1 MAASS
6 ASDQS
11 RFVSYLRVSTRAQGH
26 SGLGLDAQRSAVQ
39 QHVVSTGGQVVKE
52 YLEVESGKR
61 DDRQELKAA
70 IAYTR
75 RCRGV
80 LLVAK
85 LDRLSRN
92 VAFLATLMESGV
104 EFRACDNPH
113 ATPFTI
119 HILSAVAQYEREMI
133 SKRTKEALAAA
144 KKRGVLLGSSRPDHW
159 AGHEERRRE
168 GAVRGAARAA
178 EVHRAAAAVAYEDV
192 LPMILELGEKG
203 MSLNAIARKLNEEG
217 IPSRRGRRWYGTTV
231 KLILQRKRDVG
242 GQDAGL

>member
-1 MAASS
+1 VAS
-6 ASDQS
+6 
-11 RFVSYLRVSTRAQGH
+11 T
-26 SGLGLDAQRSAVQ
+26 SGE
-39 QHVVSTGGQVVKE
+39 VVKE
-52 YLEVESGKR
+52 YLEVESGKNS
-61 DDRQELKAA
+61 DRQQLKAA
-70 IAYTR
+70 IAYAR
-75 RCRGV
+75 RCRAT

-119 HILSAVAQYEREMI
+119 HILAAVAQYEREMI

-144 KKRGVLLGSSRPDHW
+144 KERGVLLGSSRPGHW
-159 AGHEERRRE
+159 EGQEKRRRE

-178 EVHRAAAAVAYEDV
+178 EAHRAAADVAYEDV
-192 LPMILELGEKG
+192 LPMIHGLREEGLG
-203 MSLNAIARKLNEEG
+203 LNAIAKRLNEEG

-231 KLILQRKRDVG
+231 KNVMARTMEVT
-242 GQDAGL
+242 